1 MSTASL
7 TNYYNLNHLRITISR
22 LYYDNVAATDT
33 LSIILNHDS
42 TNSFL
47 SFNFSTKIF
56 DSIKFFNLRTLK
68 IRTKSVRSVIGKK
81 KKEKFYEISVYISH
95 EKDYILPLGSA
106 RWLEG
111 LVGLR
116 RGKTGRVKVRQG
128 MFPRNYAKLHP
139 PVAL

>member
-1 MSTASL
+1 MNA
-7 TNYYNLNHLRITISR
+7 TNENFTKYKNSREECALR
-22 LYYDNVAATDT
+22 NW
-33 LSIILNHDS
+33 
-42 TNSFL
+42 
-47 SFNFSTKIF
+47 K
-56 DSIKFFNLRTLK
+56 
-68 IRTKSVRSVIGKK
+68 KK
-81 KKEKFYEISVYISH
+81 KKEKFRFMKPSCIYIYISVTKKTVPPY
-95 EKDYILPLGSA
+95 GNA

>member
-1 MSTASL
+1 MSTISL

-68 IRTKSVRSVIGKK
+68 IRAKSVRSVVGKK
-81 KKEKFYEISVYISH
+81 KKKSFMKSPYISVTKKTISS
-95 EKDYILPLGSA
+95 PLEA
-106 RWLEG
+106 
-111 LVGLR
+111 
-116 RGKTGRVKVRQG
+116 QG
-128 MFPRNYAKLHP
+128 G
-139 PVAL
+139 

>member
-1 MSTASL
+1 M
-7 TNYYNLNHLRITISR
+7 
-22 LYYDNVAATDT
+22 
-33 LSIILNHDS
+33 
-42 TNSFL
+42 
-47 SFNFSTKIF
+47 
-56 DSIKFFNLRTLK
+56 
-68 IRTKSVRSVIGKK
+68 RSVIGKK
-81 KKEKFYEISVYISH
+81 KKEKFYEIFVYIYISH
-95 EKDYILPLGSA
+95 EKDCTLPLGSA

>member
-1 MSTASL
+1 M
-7 TNYYNLNHLRITISR
+7 
-22 LYYDNVAATDT
+22 
-33 LSIILNHDS
+33 
-42 TNSFL
+42 
-47 SFNFSTKIF
+47 
-56 DSIKFFNLRTLK
+56 
-68 IRTKSVRSVIGKK
+68 RSVIGKK
-81 KKEKFYEISVYISH
+81 KKKEKFRFMKPSCIYIYISVTKKTVPPY
-95 EKDYILPLGSA
+95 GNA